1 MGNFYLSGK
10 LKGNIEREELKISPL
25 DNNHHRHIGYPWKFS
40 CLRFGFNSVILL
52 SKENAMNTRDNL
64 SHVKDLMLQS
74 EHIIS
79 FTGSGISSESGI
91 PTFRG
96 KDGLW
101 KKFRAQDLATPHAF
115 SNNPKLVWEWYDW
128 RRQLIAEKEPNPGHK
143 TLAQWEKLF
152 SSFYA
157 VTQNIDGLHQKAG
170 SKNVI
175 ELHGNIWKLRC
186 TEEGSITEDH
196 SCPLKEIPPKCPKC
210 GALLRPHVVWFGESL
225 DMDILN
231 QAIGLSSKADLMF
244 VIGTSS
250 LVYPAASIP
259 LTAKESGIKII
270 EINPESTPLTP
281 HADISFRGKAGEVLP
296 EISEI
301 LSQGKQPN

>member
-1 MGNFYLSGK
+1 M
-10 LKGNIEREELKISPL
+10 ITRE
-25 DNNHHRHIGYPWKFS
+25 N
-40 CLRFGFNSVILL
+40 LL
-52 SKENAMNTRDNL
+52 
-64 SHVKDLMLQS
+64 HVKDLLLKANR
-74 EHIIS
+74 IIV

-101 KKFRAQDLATPHAF
+101 KKFRAQDLTTTHAF

-128 RRQLIAEKEPNPGHK
+128 RRQLIAQKNPNPGHK
-143 TLAQWEKLF
+143 TLAQWENLF
-152 SSFYA
+152 SSFHV

-170 SKNVI
+170 SKKTI

-186 TEEGSITEDH
+186 TKQGSVIEDH
-196 SCPLKEIPPKCPKC
+196 SCPLKEIPPKCQKC
-210 GALLRPHVVWFGESL
+210 GALLRPHVVWFGEAL
-225 DMDILN
+225 DTDLLN
-231 QAIGLSSKADLMF
+231 QAIELSSRADLMF
-244 VIGTSS
+244 VIGTSA

-259 LTAKESGIKII
+259 VTAKESGVNII

-281 HADISFRGKAGEVLP
+281 HAEVSLRGKAGRVLP

-301 LSQGKQPN
+301 LTQEIKPN

>member
-1 MGNFYLSGK
+1 
-10 LKGNIEREELKISPL
+10 
-25 DNNHHRHIGYPWKFS
+25 
-40 CLRFGFNSVILL
+40 
-52 SKENAMNTRDNL
+52 MNTRENL
-64 SHVKDLMLQS
+64 SLAKDLLLQANN
-74 EHIIS
+74 IIA

-101 KKFRAQDLATPHAF
+101 KKFRAQDLATTHAF

-128 RRQLIAEKEPNPGHK
+128 RRQIIAKKEPNPGHK
-143 TLAQWEKLF
+143 TLSQWKKLF
-152 SSFYA
+152 SSFYV

-170 SKNVI
+170 SKKVI

-186 TEEGSITEDH
+186 TQEGTITEDH

-259 LTAKESGIKII
+259 LTAKESGVKII

-281 HADISFRGKAGEVLP
+281 HADVSFRGKAGEVLP
-296 EISEI
+296 EISET
-301 LSQGKQPN
+301 LNQEKQPN